1 MIFYLLQMGKKSL
14 KKRKMVTEFIK
25 TFFQAPLFKRLTLTV
40 THTAPYSVLV
50 RGVKQ
55 TPFALLPQHILGFGY
70 KEIPT

>member
-1 MIFYLLQMGKKSL
+1 MSKNSEGKMI
-14 KKRKMVTEFIK
+14 TEFIK
-25 TFFQAPLFKRLTLTV
+25 IFFQATLFKRLTLTV

-55 TPFALLPQHILGFGY
+55 TWFALLPQHILGFGN